1 MLHLCYKRQW
11 RYNHHCRFFMSD
23 MHDTHNE
30 YTSNAVVKCQK
41 KRYNTKVLN
50 KYKCT
55 KTTIVVLY
63 GIIHA

>member
-1 MLHLCYKRQW
+1 
-11 RYNHHCRFFMSD
+11 MSD